1 MCVIKLSVSARDVF
15 IFSLYMPCDSNDA
28 SSVADY
34 NEVLSTVSN
43 VCTDNDVQTAL
54 INCWRPEY

>member
-15 IFSLYMPCDSNDA
+15 IFSLYMTCDSNDA
-28 SSVADY
+28 SNVADY